1 MWILSA
7 SFKLSRLC
15 LSIVA
20 LVPSI
25 NHDVMSQWE
34 WKKVEKKISFT
45 KNHFINEYDFCPFS
59 NSHFPGPETQLWYS
73 INRNMLLI
81 QVTVSLY
88 FRLFKTTE
96 AVICRKYLL
105 KFFKL
110 SPFSIVEQSASQRS
124 LWINKASKGL
134 SPRRMWFIFSLR
146 SNLTLK
152 L

>member
-1 MWILSA
+1 MNMTFA
-7 SFKLSRLC
+7 P
-15 LSIVA
+15 
-20 LVPSI
+20 LVIHTFQVQKP
-25 NHDVMSQWE
+25 
-34 WKKVEKKISFT
+34 
-45 KNHFINEYDFCPFS
+45 
-59 NSHFPGPETQLWYS
+59 QLWYS